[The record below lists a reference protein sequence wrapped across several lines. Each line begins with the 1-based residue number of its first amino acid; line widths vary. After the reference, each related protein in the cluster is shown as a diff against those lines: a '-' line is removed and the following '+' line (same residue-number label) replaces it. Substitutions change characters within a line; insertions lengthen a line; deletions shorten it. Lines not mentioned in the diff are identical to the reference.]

1 MARALVIDD
10 NALARLVVSAAAKGM
25 GYEVVAAADGA
36 EGIRKFQETSDFELV
51 ITDIVMPNADGLEV
65 IASLRELSADVKI
78 IAHSASDPDNKK
90 GWLELARE
98 HGATLTLS
106 APFTR
111 RDIQRAIRE
120 ALGS

>member
-1 MARALVIDD
+1 MV
-10 NALARLVVSAAAKGM
+10 NVPHQGVSVSTGL
-25 GYEVVAAADGA
+25 
-36 EGIRKFQETSDFELV
+36 RKFRESLLFDLV

-65 IASLRELSADVKI
+65 VESLRQLSADVKI
-78 IAHSASDPDNKK
+78 IAYGASDPDNEK
-90 GWLELARE
+90 GWLELARTR
-98 HGATLTLS
+98 GATLTLN